1 MINTKT
7 YEDIKN
13 ELVKAI
19 LTDYEQYKN
28 ALENF
33 QSKIKQGHSL
43 YIVSTRKPI
52 SEHGSAKRSVM
63 YANKT
68 LTEDENLVRMLG
80 NLSERFRYINNYRR
94 AFNLVKERR
103 SKLIAN
109 VKELVSFNKITKE
122 KFSEKNDATTIFKP
136 IETNAVNKHLDI
148 YFRSIEMAKSHIDNY
163 LENNYE
169 LDLNEIAIKEDG
181 IYSINNDRLEKNE
194 KDFFEETM
202 KAIKYDMEQVKVIEN
217 QKDSENYLKYC
228 LLFK

>member
-13 ELVKAI
+13 ELVKSI
-19 LTDYEQYKN
+19 LADYEQYKD

-33 QSKIKQGHSL
+33 QSKIKQGHSF

-52 SEHGSAKRSVM
+52 SEHTSGKRSVM
-63 YANKT
+63 YADKK
-68 LTEDENLVRMLG
+68 LTEDENLVRLLG

-109 VKELVSFNKITKE
+109 IKELRSFNKITKD
-122 KFSEKNDATTIFKP
+122 KFSEKNDATSIFKP
-136 IETNAVNKHLDI
+136 IETNAVNKHLEI
-148 YFRSIEMAKSHIDNY
+148 YFRSIETAKSHIDNY
-163 LENNYE
+163 LENKYE
-169 LDLNEIAIKEDG
+169 LDLNQIAIKEDG
-181 IYSINNDRLEKNE
+181 VYSIDDDRLQENE
-194 KDFFEETM
+194 REFFEEVM
-202 KAIKYDMEQVKVIEN
+202 KGIKYDIEQVKAIEK